1 MANPSSVYSASIDD
15 TQPLDEPN
23 GMPVS
28 SEITETDS
36 VEDLPRLPSSSSLPV
51 PNTPA
56 SSAQRSP
63 QQPNQT
69 SVHPYIHRRST
80 AFNKF
85 ILYETRVKF
94 YIVASNASDSRHRI
108 IKIDRTG
115 DRESSGRESSEKGG
129 SGGGASSPGL
139 DSGGYG
145 LSIVE
150 DDTEY
155 TGKQMSAMLKM
166 LEDGNRSSGG
176 LGRARVFFG
185 VVGFIRFTSGY
196 YMVIITKRSVV
207 SLLGGHYLYHCEG
220 TDVIPVCP
228 TMKIERERQ
237 AEETRLMAIFR
248 QVDMSKNFYF
258 SYTYDITSTL
268 QHNMTHGGICMH
280 DTVDG
285 VPVHRGKAFNDRFAW
300 NFNMMS
306 KANGAFSVAESRGRG
321 DQAKLTVLGRVVFV
335 TLIARR
341 SRHYAGAR
349 YLKRGVN
356 DKGNVANEVETEQI
370 VSEALTTPFYF
381 PPKRESCELNSETRS
396 TDEGKT
402 NRSGLAERLR
412 RPSPN
417 YTSYVQYRGSIP
429 VYWTQESSGVTPKP
443 PIEISVVDPFY
454 TAASRHFDDL
464 FRRYGAPITILN
476 LIKRREPQP
485 RESKLLDEYTQCVR
499 YLNQFL
505 PKGKKMVYRA
515 WDMSRAYKEKTQDV
529 ISYLEDLAEES
540 IQMTG
545 FFHSGAEP
553 YAHYL
558 HNLELSHAENYHVS
572 AQSPTDVQ
580 WRTTISLQN
589 GICRTNCVDCLDRTN
604 AAQFVFGKRALG
616 HQLYALGVVDS
627 PNLAFDSDAVNML
640 TEMYHDHGDT
650 IALQYTG
657 SALVN
662 RVETYRRMPHWNSH
676 SRDIIENIRRF
687 YTNSLLDADKQ
698 AAINLFLGV
707 QSERVAP
714 PPVRGGY
721 QQWFD
726 PVNLEPAYVLEDCE
740 RGLEE
745 FVRGSRGDFWIEY
758 YRPLLFTSLGKHF
771 AYSMN
776 STLKLPGMVQGV
788 RRWMTSSNSKFQM
801 TQPRVEAKHKQNS
814 HSDKPDH
821 DTRSTEVIAR
831 QLLDPAVSVDDEKE
845 YQDYVDQYHEFL
857 DAPLL
862 FGERKDLEKYSLAV
876 RTAMGEGTVWSE
888 EASKDFHT
896 FSVYVEHGK
905 IEYLDDYIDSTRT
918 PTHFSNSEVSVRCG
932 QDISTH
938 GLQAYMKKLFGRD
951 KQKVAKVVAK
961 EPSSLGIEESVPIYA
976 QHASHVSRQPP
987 AEHGHPTYPAPNHYS
1002 QQPPRPSIDSE
1013 RWEILEG
1020 RDDSSRQ
1027 KSRPYPQQ
1035 QQTQYPN
1042 QYAPP
1047 ARALP
1052 ASREGSFS
1060 GNLPPG
1066 ASPPVSSPL
1075 PRSSSPFSS
1084 ASLKERDKAQK
1095 KKPPP
1100 NPAVTLGILKS
1111 LDPHAHTHNQGHSEP
1126 AALQMRNAPSQEAI
1140 YDVSPP
1146 PVPSVHSGDGKF
1158 PISNADP
1165 KHSIRLVGA
1174 PQVVEVKKEKKGGG
1188 LEFWERISGKD
1199 RDKERDK
1206 EAEHDREMEPRV
1218 KEREPRGGDRERERD
1233 RDRFRDKERDRRDE
1247 EGQLTRMIGFLTAT
1261 ASEDW
1266 NLALDVCER
1275 ASANEASAKE
1285 AVRALRREF
1294 KYGEPTAQLSAA
1306 RLWAIMLWNSNELFV
1321 QHSMSRKFLDTL
1333 EHLITSSQT
1342 SPVVRERILDVL
1354 AAAAF
1359 ASGSK
1364 KDGHHKNDK
1373 EGFRGLWRRVKPAD
1387 KPDEGVPLDTRD
1399 SIFTPPVQPTRLSY
1413 HQDVP
1418 IPSPYPE
1425 VHTETPRAPDNVP
1438 PPAPRKR
1445 RSVTRN
1451 RIIPPEED
1459 MRRLMEECTI
1469 GQGNA
1474 SLLSQA
1480 LVFAKPEN
1488 LKKDQIITEF
1498 YAKCRASQELIYAQI
1513 PWASSNAERSRLAKE
1528 KDQQQSPP
1536 KIVNGKPISPPASI
1550 DPDNPNDKTP
1560 EEKLLDALLAAN
1572 IEIVDALQQYEDM
1585 EQIGREREAEDR
1597 SRKETRMNRQQ
1608 LSHLDAEGNNG
1619 QGAGA
1624 SSRPHSRT
1632 GSSSP
1637 SPPASIWTSPPTG
1650 EIPGRPQQGGT
1661 IAHPYPRQPSSPP
1674 GFGTA
1679 AHGGSATA
1687 IPQTLAPP
1695 PAAPHG
1701 PRSPAQSSTHSRT
1714 PSPSTPAYEMPPV
1727 MSTYSGSN
1735 TSRSLPL
1742 SSLAHDTDAD
1752 DDNLHPAG
1760 PSEKALGKRRV
1771 VEEEE
1776 PEKPFDTDDLF
1787 FDRKTDTLSTDDSI
1801 ESDRES
1807 DNAAVRRWGHTPVHY
1822 VYDAAAERTKQ
1833 RLERG
1838 NLLVNGVH

>member
-28 SEITETDS
+28 SEITEVDS

-85 ILYETRVKF
+85 ILYETRLKF

-321 DQAKLTVLGRVVFV
+321 GDIVRLTAVWMVPLVHGHVDQAKLTVLGRVVFV

-381 PPKRESCELNSETRS
+381 PPKRGPCELNSETRS
-396 TDEGKT
+396 TDEGKI

-776 STLKLPGMVQGV
+776 STLKLPGKTAKDMNYSPFEPHGNTSRRDAGMVQGV

-905 IEYLDDYIDSTRT
+905 IEYLDGIGRKKDS
-918 PTHFSNSEVSVRCG
+918 
-932 QDISTH
+932 
-938 GLQAYMKKLFGRD
+938 M
-951 KQKVAKVVAK
+951 
-961 EPSSLGIEESVPIYA
+961 
-976 QHASHVSRQPP
+976 
-987 AEHGHPTYPAPNHYS
+987 
-1002 QQPPRPSIDSE
+1002 
-1013 RWEILEG
+1013 
-1020 RDDSSRQ
+1020 
-1027 KSRPYPQQ
+1027 
-1035 QQTQYPN
+1035 
-1042 QYAPP
+1042 
-1047 ARALP
+1047 
-1052 ASREGSFS
+1052 
-1060 GNLPPG
+1060 
-1066 ASPPVSSPL
+1066 
-1075 PRSSSPFSS
+1075 
-1084 ASLKERDKAQK
+1084 
-1095 KKPPP
+1095 
-1100 NPAVTLGILKS
+1100 AVT
-1111 LDPHAHTHNQGHSEP
+1111 AWYE
-1126 AALQMRNAPSQEAI
+1126 
-1140 YDVSPP
+1140 
-1146 PVPSVHSGDGKF
+1146 
-1158 PISNADP
+1158 
-1165 KHSIRLVGA
+1165 
-1174 PQVVEVKKEKKGGG
+1174 
-1188 LEFWERISGKD
+1188 
-1199 RDKERDK
+1199 
-1206 EAEHDREMEPRV
+1206 
-1218 KEREPRGGDRERERD
+1218 
-1233 RDRFRDKERDRRDE
+1233 
-1247 EGQLTRMIGFLTAT
+1247 
-1261 ASEDW
+1261 
-1266 NLALDVCER
+1266 
-1275 ASANEASAKE
+1275 
-1285 AVRALRREF
+1285 
-1294 KYGEPTAQLSAA
+1294 
-1306 RLWAIMLWNSNELFV
+1306 
-1321 QHSMSRKFLDTL
+1321 SRW
-1333 EHLITSSQT
+1333 
-1342 SPVVRERILDVL
+1342 V
-1354 AAAAF
+1354 A
-1359 ASGSK
+1359 
-1364 KDGHHKNDK
+1364 
-1373 EGFRGLWRRVKPAD
+1373 
-1387 KPDEGVPLDTRD
+1387 GVT
-1399 SIFTPPVQPTRLSY
+1399 
-1413 HQDVP
+1413 
-1418 IPSPYPE
+1418 
-1425 VHTETPRAPDNVP
+1425 
-1438 PPAPRKR
+1438 
-1445 RSVTRN
+1445 
-1451 RIIPPEED
+1451 
-1459 MRRLMEECTI
+1459 
-1469 GQGNA
+1469 
-1474 SLLSQA
+1474 
-1480 LVFAKPEN
+1480 
-1488 LKKDQIITEF
+1488 
-1498 YAKCRASQELIYAQI
+1498 
-1513 PWASSNAERSRLAKE
+1513 
-1528 KDQQQSPP
+1528 
-1536 KIVNGKPISPPASI
+1536 
-1550 DPDNPNDKTP
+1550 
-1560 EEKLLDALLAAN
+1560 
-1572 IEIVDALQQYEDM
+1572 
-1585 EQIGREREAEDR
+1585 
-1597 SRKETRMNRQQ
+1597 
-1608 LSHLDAEGNNG
+1608 
-1619 QGAGA
+1619 
-1624 SSRPHSRT
+1624 
-1632 GSSSP
+1632 
-1637 SPPASIWTSPPTG
+1637 
-1650 EIPGRPQQGGT
+1650 
-1661 IAHPYPRQPSSPP
+1661 
-1674 GFGTA
+1674 
-1679 AHGGSATA
+1679 
-1687 IPQTLAPP
+1687 
-1695 PAAPHG
+1695 
-1701 PRSPAQSSTHSRT
+1701 
-1714 PSPSTPAYEMPPV
+1714 
-1727 MSTYSGSN
+1727 
-1735 TSRSLPL
+1735 
-1742 SSLAHDTDAD
+1742 
-1752 DDNLHPAG
+1752 
-1760 PSEKALGKRRV
+1760 
-1771 VEEEE
+1771 
-1776 PEKPFDTDDLF
+1776 
-1787 FDRKTDTLSTDDSI
+1787 
-1801 ESDRES
+1801 
-1807 DNAAVRRWGHTPVHY
+1807 
-1822 VYDAAAERTKQ
+1822 
-1833 RLERG
+1833 
-1838 NLLVNGVH
+1838 